1 LIGIINEGEKK
12 IGVFAIDIPYE
23 WCNTPYPEYG
33 SSIGE
38 QDVHQ
43 LPSPVEDSIK
53 QHTRYKNYN
62 SPMPEEECMSFTY
75 DQYDDE
81 NGQHNDE
88 SSDKFESRKVI
99 VNIDEKVDG
108 NVDKKDNVDEEVL
121 SEILSIEIARL
132 SAQEP
137 LLQDGLNNLSSASTA
152 VAPENTRRNSLEF
165 NPFHSLT
172 KKPREIFTASIDESF
187 TEGVP
192 NIEAKEPTIMR
203 RVECIHD
210 IDMEG
215 FRNNTINPKIGD
227 FAKKQTSL
235 IDEEEYKLDPDMVS
249 HVSSLDTETQLQKQ
263 REQLAADNELLTA
276 ANGRSTK
283 EEYKEA
289 FKPVSHYEEYLT
301 SIENL
306 LLPRPLLESLPPKME
321 NRKRYKA
328 DGLPPFEF
336 SHTFDVIQGKHH
348 NDVET
353 LLETNEPD
361 LEETHRQSTLLPV
374 DEFCKLKK
382 RSCRILERYDRDL
395 NRLVDRVKAIQ
406 TQRSIRLFLQVQNSE
421 VEARSELEDLTT
433 IMKINKE
440 FHIQSLKDL
449 FDDFKHDSRI

>member
-23 WCNTPYPEYG
+23 WCNTPCPEYG

-38 QDVHQ
+38 EDIYQ

-53 QHTRYKNYN
+53 QHTKYKNYN
-62 SPMPEEECMSFTY
+62 SPTPEEECMSFTY
-75 DQYDDE
+75 EQYDDE
-81 NGQHNDE
+81 NGQRNDE
-88 SSDKFESRKVI
+88 WSDKLESRNVI
-99 VNIDEKVDG
+99 ENIYEKADG
-108 NVDKKDNVDEEVL
+108 NVDKKDNVEEDVI
-121 SEILSIEIARL
+121 SEILSIKIARL

-137 LLQDGLNNLSSASTA
+137 PLQDGLKNLSSGSTA

-165 NPFHSLT
+165 NSFASLNI
-172 KKPREIFTASIDESF
+172 KPRDILTASIDESF

-192 NIEAKEPTIMR
+192 NLEAKEPSIMR

-210 IDMEG
+210 IDMEE
-215 FRNNTINPKIGD
+215 FRNSTLNPKIED
-227 FAKKQTSL
+227 FSKKQTSL
-235 IDEEEYKLDPDMVS
+235 IDEEEYMLDPDMIS

-263 REQLAADNELLTA
+263 REQLASNNELLTS
-276 ANGRSTK
+276 ANGISTK
-283 EEYKEA
+283 EEYKEE

-321 NRKRYKA
+321 NRRRYRA

-336 SHTFDVIQGKHH
+336 SHTFDVVQGKRQ

-353 LLETNEPD
+353 LLKTDEPD
-361 LEETHRQSTLLPV
+361 PEETHRQSTLPA
-374 DEFCKLKK
+374 DEYNKLKK

-406 TQRSIRLFLQVQNSE
+406 TQRSIRLFLQVQNLE

-449 FDDFKHDSRI
+449 FDDFKYDSRI